1 MFKKKISRV
10 ASLAVVIG
18 LMCMCILPVSA
29 AYVDMLD
36 HGLYFGS
43 AGALSTGVFL
53 HDSGGAGTFEG
64 TVKQWIPMWA
74 LDSYQPGST
83 YTFKF
88 SCTVPEGLA
97 LSFENTSVLRY
108 HAKQTS
114 IKSSNTI
121 TGVYQSATYNPETHI
136 VEFIVKL
143 NTDITDLGGYPVYI
157 YLYCPITSQ
166 VYSRMITNG
175 WSTEVEKDEGGSD
188 YIQSLID
195 EVATIRQNDET
206 YHSNA
211 LEVLDGIKSGIDGM
225 PGEIKDVLEQHD
237 QQVKQEAN
245 TEGNDNINQATSA
258 LTNALPVASI
268 SDAIAPLVTACG
280 YNGITSVWSFP
291 AMKIP
296 AIAGLFEEI
305 QLNEVQNFDLC
316 SYADQYIPDELL
328 TLIRSITTVLLI
340 VWAIREIMSLLSG
353 MLGGGDSVGSG

>member
-1 MFKKKISRV
+1 
-10 ASLAVVIG
+10 
-18 LMCMCILPVSA
+18 
-29 AYVDMLD
+29 
-36 HGLYFGS
+36 
-43 AGALSTGVFL
+43 
-53 HDSGGAGTFEG
+53 
-64 TVKQWIPMWA
+64 
-74 LDSYQPGST
+74 
-83 YTFKF
+83 
-88 SCTVPEGLA
+88 
-97 LSFENTSVLRY
+97 
-108 HAKQTS
+108 
-114 IKSSNTI
+114 
-121 TGVYQSATYNPETHI
+121 
-136 VEFIVKL
+136 
-143 NTDITDLGGYPVYI
+143 
-157 YLYCPITSQ
+157 
-166 VYSRMITNG
+166 MITNG